1 MTAKKL
7 KTASVTVLWA
17 AVAAAVAHFVWVA
30 AIGASI
36 DFGSV
41 FLNIVSYGV
50 PVLVFVL
57 AARLFG
63 CEKSAAGMADAVFF
77 ALGASVYFAMALH
90 VTIAGAVGD
99 MLSEYL
105 NVPVCYLP
113 FIAAIGL
120 VWLFVRIRPAADA
133 GMVHKVLYA
142 LPVVSLAAMV
152 IHCGALCIAEL
163 VRDGSVSSA
172 PWWTM
177 PLLCGLCYL
186 VAALVLSGVYVLH
199 AKLCARK
206 PRAS

>member
-17 AVAAAVAHFVWVA
+17 AVAAAAAHFVWVA

-36 DFGSV
+36 DFGSI

-63 CEKSAAGMADAVFF
+63 REKSAAGMADAVFF

-133 GMVHKVLYA
+133 GRVHKVLYA
-142 LPVVSLAAMV
+142 LPVVSLAEMV

-177 PLLCGLCYL
+177 PLVCGLCYL
-186 VAALVLSGVYVLH
+186 VAALVLSGVYVVH

-206 PRAS
+206 PHAS